1 MAARAN
7 YIGID
12 KIVSAFENNAD
23 TPFFSIWSGTGNKIR
38 TCMNK
43 ENDFDIAKEKIE
55 KYVKDNSE
63 GDYNEV
69 FVIALHPEKKVSYT
83 LSDLKDATQ
92 LFCQA
97 SKNNM
102 AIYNS
107 SNNINYEILAKLN
120 AMESKINAL
129 ESEELEIEE
138 DEKESISGEEAM
150 LGRIETILASPLVN
164 MILGYFQHNAIKSQ
178 ALANNDTDELSNI
191 LTTLFQK
198 GVTVAH
204 LKKLS
209 EYPAN
214 KIQMLLSM
222 M

>member
-1 MAARAN
+1 MAAKAT

-12 KIVSAFENNAD
+12 KIVSAFENKAD
-23 TPFFSIWSGTGNKIR
+23 TPFFSIWVGKTR
-38 TCMNK
+38 CEQNK
-43 ENDFDIAKEKIE
+43 ENDFDVAKEKIE
-55 KYVKDNSE
+55 RQVKDFLE
-63 GDYNEV
+63 GDFNEV
-69 FVIALHPEKKVSYT
+69 FIIALHPEKKVSYKVEDQKEAT
-83 LSDLKDATQ
+83 LLY
-92 LFCQA
+92 CQA
-97 SKNNM
+97 QKNDV
-102 AIYNS
+102 AIFHPT
-107 SNNINYEILAKLN
+107 NNYNYEILNKLN

-129 ESEELEIEE
+129 EAEEIEE
-138 DEKESISGEEAM
+138 EETETISGDEAI
-150 LGRIETILASPLVN
+150 LGRIENIISSPLVN
-164 MILGYFQHNAIKSQ
+164 TILGLIFKDGVKSP
-178 ALANNDTDELSNI
+178 ALASNDTDELSTI